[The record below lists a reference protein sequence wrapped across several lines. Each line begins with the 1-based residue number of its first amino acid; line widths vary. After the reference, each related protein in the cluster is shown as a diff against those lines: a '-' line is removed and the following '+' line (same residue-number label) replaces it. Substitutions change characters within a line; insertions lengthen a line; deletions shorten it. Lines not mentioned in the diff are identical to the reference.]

1 MRWIRIR
8 LIERRSLARLA
19 ILFAAMGIGLL
30 LAWSTLLRMPGP
42 SHRGPLP
49 PLTPEQSELASEL
62 RTHVEH
68 LASSI
73 GRRSTFHPRQLA
85 ESALYLKSELASNDY
100 EVRDH
105 SFAGRGS
112 PAPNLEVTLKGT
124 SNPDEIIVVGA
135 HYDSYQGTPGADDNA
150 SGCAAVLALAKR
162 FAGSPQPRTIRFVL
176 FPNEEPPLFQTPE
189 MGSLIYA
196 KACRAANDN
205 IVAMLSL
212 ETVGYY
218 RDEPGSQ
225 KYPPLIG
232 GLFPSE
238 GNFIAFVSDV
248 SNRGLLKRVIATFRT
263 HAAFPSE
270 GAALPSGVPGV
281 GWSDHWAFWQAG
293 YPAIMVTDT
302 APFRNPRYHQPTDT
316 PETLDYER
324 MARVVDGLAAVL
336 KSLASPM
343 PR

>member
-1 MRWIRIR
+1 
-8 LIERRSLARLA
+8 
-19 ILFAAMGIGLL
+19 
-30 LAWSTLLRMPGP
+30 MPGS

-49 PLTPEQSELASEL
+49 PLTPEQSSLAIEL
-62 RTHVEH
+62 RAHVEH

-73 GRRSTFHPRQLA
+73 GRRSTFHPKQLA
-85 ESALYLKSELASNDY
+85 ESALYLKTQLASYGYD
-100 EVRDH
+100 VRDH

-112 PAPNLEVTLKGT
+112 PAPNLEATLTGT
-124 SNPDEIIVVGA
+124 SHASEIIVISA

-162 FAGSPQPRTIRFVL
+162 FATTPQPRTIRFVL

-196 KACRAANDN
+196 KACRAANEN
-205 IVAMLSL
+205 IIAMLSL
-212 ETVGYY
+212 ETIGYY
-218 RDEPGSQ
+218 RDEPGTQ

-232 GLFPSE
+232 SLFPSE

-248 SNRGLLKRVIATFRT
+248 SSRALLRQTLKIFRD
-263 HAAFPSE
+263 HAALPSE

-302 APFRNPRYHQPTDT
+302 APFRNPNYHQPTDT
-316 PETLDYER
+316 PDTLDYDR
-324 MARVVDGLAAVL
+324 MARVVDGLSSVL
-336 KSLASPM
+336 TSLASAK

>member
-1 MRWIRIR
+1 MRTPR
-8 LIERRSLARLA
+8 LRLWNRRTLRRLGL
-19 ILFAAMGIGLL
+19 LFALIGVGLL
-30 LAWSTLLRMPGP
+30 LAWNALLRMPGS

-49 PLTPEQSELASEL
+49 SLTPEQSVLAAEL
-62 RTHVEH
+62 RSHVEV

-73 GRRSTFHPRQLA
+73 GRRSTFHPKQLA
-85 ESALYLKSELASNDY
+85 ESALYLKTQLASSGY

-112 PAPNLEVTLKGT
+112 PAPNLEATLAGT
-124 SNPDEIIVVGA
+124 SLASEIIVIGA

-162 FAGSPQPRTIRFVL
+162 FANTPQPRTIRFVL

-205 IVAMLSL
+205 IIAMLSL
-212 ETVGYY
+212 ETIGYY

-248 SNRGLLKRVIATFRT
+248 SSRGLLKRVVATFRE

-270 GAALPSGVPGV
+270 GAALPNGVPGV
-281 GWSDHWAFWQAG
+281 GWSDHWAFWQVG
-293 YPAIMVTDT
+293 YPALMVTDT
-302 APFRNPRYHQPTDT
+302 APFRNPNYHLPTDT
-316 PETLDYER
+316 PNTLDCER
-324 MARVVDGLAAVL
+324 MARVVDGLGHVIR
-336 KSLASPM
+336 SLAVP
-343 PR
+343 

>member
-1 MRWIRIR
+1 
-8 LIERRSLARLA
+8 L
-19 ILFAAMGIGLL
+19 LFALIGVGLL
-30 LAWSTLLRMPGP
+30 LAWNGLVRMPGS

-49 PLTPEQSELASEL
+49 PLTPEQSALASEL
-62 RTHVEH
+62 RTHVEY

-73 GRRSTFHPRQLA
+73 GRRSTFHPKQLA
-85 ESALYLKSELASNDY
+85 ESALYLKNELASYGY

-112 PAPNLEVTLKGT
+112 PAPNLEATLKGT

-212 ETVGYY
+212 ETIGYY
-218 RDEPGSQ
+218 RDEPGTQ

-248 SNRGLLKRVIATFRT
+248 SSRGLLKRAIAAFRT

-270 GAALPSGVPGV
+270 GAALPNGVPGV
-281 GWSDHWAFWQAG
+281 GWSDHWAFWQAR

-302 APFRNPRYHQPTDT
+302 APFRNPHYHQATDT
-316 PETLDYER
+316 PDTLDYER

-336 KSLASPM
+336 QSLASPT